1 MTDHKT
7 TRQRAARATL
17 ERTTFRTS
25 RILDFV
31 SEKELVAQIGHAR
44 EAWPIV
50 ILKELIDNAID
61 ACEEAGIPPVVAVTV
76 DDRGIIVE
84 DNGPGLPADVI
95 EDVLDFGVRVSS
107 REAYVS
113 PTRGAQ
119 GNALKTIVGMPFVL
133 DGHRGRTVI
142 EALGIQHTIELGVD
156 RIRQQPTVDHRVE
169 PGDVTT
175 GTRVTVEWPDSGC
188 SILAAAMPRFL
199 QLAAAYTWLNPH
211 LGLRVTTPEGVMRAR
226 STDPAWTKWR
236 PSDPTSAHWY
246 APAHFERLIAGY
258 IAHDA
263 DRGRVRMVR
272 ELVTEFRGLSGT
284 AKQKAVLEETGLW
297 RAPLSAL
304 TNGTD
309 LDHDA
314 VARLL
319 AAMKARS
326 LPVKPAMLGTIG
338 PDHLAARFAA
348 YGCETASFDYRRV
361 MDSTDGVPWIV
372 ETAFGWVPQVD
383 QRLLI
388 TGVNWSPGILNPFR
402 ELGTVGH
409 FGQSLDT
416 ILTRQRVDRDDPV
429 ILALHMACPRVRV
442 HRSGQKRGGDPMNA
456 RKIIAAV
463 EGVTAK
469 WTKQRKAEERHAAA
483 EGNRRDAMTRR
494 RRVTIKDAAYDAMPA
509 AYAKASANGTLPA
522 LARQIMYAARPT
534 ILARTGKEQLN
545 DEYFTQ
551 QLLPNFMTEH
561 PELTAGWNVVFDARG
576 NFVEPHT
583 EKRVPLGTLNV
594 RDYLAEIRHHKVE
607 APDFDIWEARHPTVG
622 PKDRFGAIL
631 FIEKEGFTP
640 LLEAVQLAER
650 HDLAIMSTKGMSV
663 TASRELVERVCSL
676 GVPLLVLHD
685 FDKSGFSIVGT
696 LRRSTRRHQF
706 APGHASRV
714 IDLGLRLEDVD
725 GLETEDVY
733 FAPQSRAKVAANL
746 RENGATE
753 AEIAFSL
760 KQRVELNAFA
770 SDELVAWIE
779 RKLLEHGVAKVVP
792 DADAL
797 AKPGG
802 GWPGRRW
809 CRSGSTRCW
818 PGSATLTGRPCPTTS
833 RNRSARSWTRTRR
846 SAGTQRF
853 ARSSTE
859 QGEGFREHGQHG
871 PGDAVDP

>member
-1 MTDHKT
+1 
-7 TRQRAARATL
+7 
-17 ERTTFRTS
+17 
-25 RILDFV
+25 
-31 SEKELVAQIGHAR
+31 
-44 EAWPIV
+44 
-50 ILKELIDNAID
+50 
-61 ACEEAGIPPVVAVTV
+61 
-76 DDRGIIVE
+76 
-84 DNGPGLPADVI
+84 
-95 EDVLDFGVRVSS
+95 
-107 REAYVS
+107 
-113 PTRGAQ
+113 
-119 GNALKTIVGMPFVL
+119 
-133 DGHRGRTVI
+133 
-142 EALGIQHTIELGVD
+142 
-156 RIRQQPTVDHRVE
+156 
-169 PGDVTT
+169 
-175 GTRVTVEWPDSGC
+175 
-188 SILAAAMPRFL
+188 MPRFL
-199 QLAAAYTWLNPH
+199 QLAVAYVWVNPH
-211 LGLRVTTPEGVMRAR
+211 LTLTVTAPDLPDVWRAEA
-226 STDPAWTKWR
+226 TDPAWTKWW
-236 PSDPTSAHWY
+236 PSDPTSPHWY
-246 APAHFERLIAGY
+246 KPEHFERLVAGY
-258 IAHDA
+258 LAHDA
-263 DRGRVRMVR
+263 DRGQTRTVR
-272 ELVTEFRGLSGT
+272 ELVTEFRGLTSS
-284 AKQKAVLEETGLW
+284 AKQKAVLDETGLW

-304 TNGTD
+304 ANGTD

-319 AAMKARS
+319 AAMQARS
-326 LPVKPAMLGTIG
+326 APVKPQLLGSIG
-338 PDHLAARFAA
+338 RDHLAARFAD
-348 YGCETASFDYRRV
+348 YGAEMESFEYRRIT
-361 MDSTDGVPWIV
+361 DTTDGVPWIL
-372 ETAFGWVPQVD
+372 ETAFGWVPRVD
-383 QRLLI
+383 HRLLI

-402 ELGTVGH
+402 DAR
-409 FGQSLDT
+409 SL
-416 ILTRQRVDRDDPV
+416 RSEPRCAGDPRPGR
-429 ILALHMACPRVRV
+429 AARPSDPDPAHGKPAGRV
-442 HRSGQKRGGDPMNA
+442 HRSGQERGSNSMNA

-463 EGVTAK
+463 EGVTSK

-551 QLLPNFMTEH
+551 QLLPNFMAEH

-706 APGHASRV
+706 AHGHASRV
-714 IDLGLRLEDVD
+714 IDIGLRLEDVD
-725 GLETEDVY
+725 GLETEEVY

-753 AEIAFSL
+753 AEIAFLL

-797 AKPGG
+797 AEA
-802 GWPGRRW
+802 WRRM
-809 CRSGSTRCW
+809 
-818 PGSATLTGRPCPTTS
+818 
-833 RNRSARSWTRTRR
+833 ARQALVQERI
-846 SAGTQRF
+846 
-853 ARSSTE
+853 
-859 QGEGFREHGQHG
+859 
-871 PGDAVDP
+871 DAVLAGLGDTDGPAVPDDLEEQVRAILDANPTISWDAALRTIID